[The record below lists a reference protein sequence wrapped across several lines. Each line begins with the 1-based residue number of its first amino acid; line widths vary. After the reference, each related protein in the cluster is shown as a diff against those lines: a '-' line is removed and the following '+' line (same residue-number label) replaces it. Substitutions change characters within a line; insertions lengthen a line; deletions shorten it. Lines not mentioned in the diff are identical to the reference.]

1 MRAVLQAW
9 EDLFRLAPFQNQG
22 DGRALCLFG
31 FVGAAVGGEVL
42 VQALGLPLPGALVG
56 ALLLLVG
63 LLLLGRLPKAL
74 EQTSGALLQNLMLL
88 FIPIVAGVMLHFERI
103 ASEWLPF
110 LASGIGGAVLT
121 LLVTAAVF
129 RWLLQRSGQKTEVE
143 AEAAEPKA

>member
-1 MRAVLQAW
+1 MAVLYA
-9 EDLFRLAPFQNQG
+9 FLALLVLQW
-22 DGRALCLFG
+22 
-31 FVGAAVGGEVL
+31 VGEVL

-74 EQTSGALLQNLMLL
+74 EQTSGALPQNLMLL

-129 RWLLQRSGQKTEVE
+129 RWMLQRSGQKTGAEV
-143 AEAAEPKA
+143 EAAEPKA

>member
-1 MRAVLQAW
+1 MAVLYA
-9 EDLFRLAPFQNQG
+9 FLALIVLQW
-22 DGRALCLFG
+22 
-31 FVGAAVGGEVL
+31 VGEVL
-42 VQALGLPLPGALVG
+42 VQSLGLPLPGALVG

-143 AEAAEPKA
+143 AAEPKT

>member
-1 MRAVLQAW
+1 MAVLYA
-9 EDLFRLAPFQNQG
+9 FLALLVLQW
-22 DGRALCLFG
+22 
-31 FVGAAVGGEVL
+31 VGEVL

-110 LASGIGGAVLT
+110 LSSGIGGAVLT

-129 RWLLQRSGQKTEVE
+129 RWMLQRSGQKTGAEVE
-143 AEAAEPKA
+143 VAEPKA

>member
-1 MRAVLQAW
+1 MAVLYA
-9 EDLFRLAPFQNQG
+9 FLALLVLQW
-22 DGRALCLFG
+22 
-31 FVGAAVGGEVL
+31 VGEVL

-103 ASEWLPF
+103 ANEWLPF

-143 AEAAEPKA
+143 AAEPKA

>member
-1 MRAVLQAW
+1 MAVLYA
-9 EDLFRLAPFQNQG
+9 FLALLVLQW
-22 DGRALCLFG
+22 
-31 FVGAAVGGEVL
+31 VGEVL

-103 ASEWLPF
+103 TSEWLPF

>member
-1 MRAVLQAW
+1 MAVLYA
-9 EDLFRLAPFQNQG
+9 FLALLVLQW
-22 DGRALCLFG
+22 
-31 FVGAAVGGEVL
+31 VGEVL

-63 LLLLGRLPKAL
+63 LLLLGCLPKAL

-129 RWLLQRSGQKTEVE
+129 RWLLQRSGQKTEIE

>member
-1 MRAVLQAW
+1 MAVLYA
-9 EDLFRLAPFQNQG
+9 FLALLVLQW
-22 DGRALCLFG
+22 
-31 FVGAAVGGEVL
+31 VGEVL

-129 RWLLQRSGQKTEVE
+129 RWMLQRSGQKTGAEV
-143 AEAAEPKA
+143 EAAEPKAGARCGKAGCTASCLGWC

>member
-1 MRAVLQAW
+1 MAVLYA
-9 EDLFRLAPFQNQG
+9 FLALLVLQW
-22 DGRALCLFG
+22 
-31 FVGAAVGGEVL
+31 VGEVL

-110 LASGIGGAVLT
+110 LTSGIGGAVLT

-129 RWLLQRSGQKTEVE
+129 RWLLQRSGQKTEIE

>member
-1 MRAVLQAW
+1 MAVLYA
-9 EDLFRLAPFQNQG
+9 FLALLVLQW
-22 DGRALCLFG
+22 
-31 FVGAAVGGEVL
+31 VGEVL

-121 LLVTAAVF
+121 LLVTAEVF

-143 AEAAEPKA
+143 AAEPKA

>member
-1 MRAVLQAW
+1 MAVLYA
-9 EDLFRLAPFQNQG
+9 FLALLVLQW
-22 DGRALCLFG
+22 
-31 FVGAAVGGEVL
+31 VGEVL

-63 LLLLGRLPKAL
+63 LLLLGCLPKAL

>member
-1 MRAVLQAW
+1 MAVLYA
-9 EDLFRLAPFQNQG
+9 FLALLVLQW
-22 DGRALCLFG
+22 
-31 FVGAAVGGEVL
+31 VGEVL

>member
-1 MRAVLQAW
+1 MAVLYA
-9 EDLFRLAPFQNQG
+9 FLALLVLQW
-22 DGRALCLFG
+22 
-31 FVGAAVGGEVL
+31 VGEVL
-42 VQALGLPLPGALVG
+42 VQALGVPLPGALVG
-56 ALLLLVG
+56 ALFLLMG

>member
-1 MRAVLQAW
+1 MAVLYA
-9 EDLFRLAPFQNQG
+9 FLALLVLQW
-22 DGRALCLFG
+22 
-31 FVGAAVGGEVL
+31 VGAVL

-121 LLVTAAVF
+121 LLVTASVF
-129 RWLLQRSGQKTEVE
+129 RWMLQRSGQKTGAEVE
-143 AEAAEPKA
+143 EPKA

>member
-1 MRAVLQAW
+1 MAVLYA
-9 EDLFRLAPFQNQG
+9 FLALLVLQW
-22 DGRALCLFG
+22 
-31 FVGAAVGGEVL
+31 VGEVL

-129 RWLLQRSGQKTEVE
+129 RWMLQRSGQKPGAEV
-143 AEAAEPKA
+143 EAAEPKA

>member
-1 MRAVLQAW
+1 MAVLYA
-9 EDLFRLAPFQNQG
+9 FLALLVLQW
-22 DGRALCLFG
+22 
-31 FVGAAVGGEVL
+31 VGEVL

-103 ASEWLPF
+103 TSEWLPF

-129 RWLLQRSGQKTEVE
+129 RWLLQRSGQKTETEV
-143 AEAAEPKA
+143 EAAEPKA

>member
-1 MRAVLQAW
+1 MAVLYA
-9 EDLFRLAPFQNQG
+9 FLALLVLQW
-22 DGRALCLFG
+22 
-31 FVGAAVGGEVL
+31 VGEVL

-88 FIPIVAGVMLHFERI
+88 FIPIVAGVMRHFERI

-129 RWLLQRSGQKTEVE
+129 RWLLQRSGQKTEIE

>member
-1 MRAVLQAW
+1 MAVLYA
-9 EDLFRLAPFQNQG
+9 FLALLVLQW
-22 DGRALCLFG
+22 
-31 FVGAAVGGEVL
+31 VGEVL

-103 ASEWLPF
+103 TSEWLPF

-129 RWLLQRSGQKTEVE
+129 RWLLQRSGQKTEIE

>member
-1 MRAVLQAW
+1 MAVLYA
-9 EDLFRLAPFQNQG
+9 FLALLVLQW
-22 DGRALCLFG
+22 
-31 FVGAAVGGEVL
+31 VGEVL

-56 ALLLLVG
+56 ALFLLMG

-129 RWLLQRSGQKTEVE
+129 RWLLQRSGQKTE

>member
-1 MRAVLQAW
+1 MAVLYA
-9 EDLFRLAPFQNQG
+9 FLALLVLQW
-22 DGRALCLFG
+22 
-31 FVGAAVGGEVL
+31 VGEVL

-129 RWLLQRSGQKTEVE
+129 RWLLQRSGQKTEAEV
-143 AEAAEPKA
+143 EAAEPKA

>member
-1 MRAVLQAW
+1 MAVLYA
-9 EDLFRLAPFQNQG
+9 FLALLVLQW
-22 DGRALCLFG
+22 
-31 FVGAAVGGEVL
+31 VGEVL

-56 ALLLLVG
+56 ALFLLMG

-129 RWLLQRSGQKTEVE
+129 RWLLQRSGQKTEIE

>member
-1 MRAVLQAW
+1 MAVLYA
-9 EDLFRLAPFQNQG
+9 FLALLVLQW
-22 DGRALCLFG
+22 
-31 FVGAAVGGEVL
+31 VGEVL

-74 EQTSGALLQNLMLL
+74 EQTSAALLQNLMLL

-129 RWLLQRSGQKTEVE
+129 RWMLQRSGQKTGAEV
-143 AEAAEPKA
+143 EAAEPKV

>member
-1 MRAVLQAW
+1 MAVLYA
-9 EDLFRLAPFQNQG
+9 FLALLVLQW
-22 DGRALCLFG
+22 
-31 FVGAAVGGEVL
+31 VGEVL
-42 VQALGLPLPGALVG
+42 VQSLGLPLPGALVG

-129 RWLLQRSGQKTEVE
+129 RWLLQRSGQKTEIE

>member
-1 MRAVLQAW
+1 MAVLYA
-9 EDLFRLAPFQNQG
+9 FLALLVLQW
-22 DGRALCLFG
+22 
-31 FVGAAVGGEVL
+31 VGEVL

-74 EQTSGALLQNLMLL
+74 EQTSAALLQNLMLL

-129 RWLLQRSGQKTEVE
+129 RWMLQRSGQKTGAEV
-143 AEAAEPKA
+143 EAAEPEA

>member
-1 MRAVLQAW
+1 MAVLYA
-9 EDLFRLAPFQNQG
+9 FLALLVLQW
-22 DGRALCLFG
+22 
-31 FVGAAVGGEVL
+31 VGEVL
-42 VQALGLPLPGALVG
+42 VQSLGLPLPGALVG

-121 LLVTAAVF
+121 LLVTASVF
-129 RWLLQRSGQKTEVE
+129 RWMLQRSGQKTGAEV
-143 AEAAEPKA
+143 EAAEPKA

>member
-1 MRAVLQAW
+1 MAVLYA
-9 EDLFRLAPFQNQG
+9 FLALLVLQW
-22 DGRALCLFG
+22 
-31 FVGAAVGGEVL
+31 VGEVL

-74 EQTSGALLQNLMLL
+74 EQTSAALLQNLMLL

-129 RWLLQRSGQKTEVE
+129 RWLLQRSGQKTEIE

>member
-1 MRAVLQAW
+1 MAVLYAC
-9 EDLFRLAPFQNQG
+9 LALLVLQW
-22 DGRALCLFG
+22 
-31 FVGAAVGGEVL
+31 VGEVL

-74 EQTSGALLQNLMLL
+74 EQTSAALLQNLMLL

-129 RWLLQRSGQKTEVE
+129 RWLLQRSGQKTEIE

>member
-1 MRAVLQAW
+1 MAVLYA
-9 EDLFRLAPFQNQG
+9 FLALLVLQW
-22 DGRALCLFG
+22 
-31 FVGAAVGGEVL
+31 VGEVL

-129 RWLLQRSGQKTEVE
+129 RWLLQRSGQKTEI
-143 AEAAEPKA
+143 EAAEPKA

>member
-1 MRAVLQAW
+1 MAVLYA
-9 EDLFRLAPFQNQG
+9 FLALLELQW
-22 DGRALCLFG
+22 
-31 FVGAAVGGEVL
+31 VGEVL

-74 EQTSGALLQNLMLL
+74 EQTSAALLQNLMLL

-129 RWLLQRSGQKTEVE
+129 RWLLQRSGQKTEIE

>member
-1 MRAVLQAW
+1 MAVLYA
-9 EDLFRLAPFQNQG
+9 FLALLVLQW
-22 DGRALCLFG
+22 
-31 FVGAAVGGEVL
+31 VGEVL

-74 EQTSGALLQNLMLL
+74 EQTSAALLQNLMLL

-129 RWLLQRSGQKTEVE
+129 RWMLQRSGQKTGAEVE
-143 AEAAEPKA
+143 EPKA

>member
-1 MRAVLQAW
+1 MAVLYA
-9 EDLFRLAPFQNQG
+9 FLALLVLQW
-22 DGRALCLFG
+22 
-31 FVGAAVGGEVL
+31 VGEVL

-74 EQTSGALLQNLMLL
+74 EQTSAALLQNLMLL

-143 AEAAEPKA
+143 AAEPKA

>member
-1 MRAVLQAW
+1 MLYAFLVLLVLKW
-9 EDLFRLAPFQNQG
+9 V
-22 DGRALCLFG
+22 GR
-31 FVGAAVGGEVL
+31 VL

-63 LLLLGRLPKAL
+63 LLPLGRLPKAL

-129 RWLLQRSGQKTEVE
+129 RWMLQRSGQKTWAEV
-143 AEAAEPKA
+143 EAAEPKA

>member
-1 MRAVLQAW
+1 MAVLYA
-9 EDLFRLAPFQNQG
+9 FLALLVLQW
-22 DGRALCLFG
+22 
-31 FVGAAVGGEVL
+31 VGEVL

-56 ALLLLVG
+56 ALLLLAG

-143 AEAAEPKA
+143 AAEPKA

>member
-1 MRAVLQAW
+1 MAVLYA
-9 EDLFRLAPFQNQG
+9 FLALLVLQW
-22 DGRALCLFG
+22 
-31 FVGAAVGGEVL
+31 VGEVL
-42 VQALGLPLPGALVG
+42 VQAFGLPLPGALVG

-129 RWLLQRSGQKTEVE
+129 RWMLQRSGQKTGAEV
-143 AEAAEPKA
+143 EAAEPKA

>member
-1 MRAVLQAW
+1 MAVLYA
-9 EDLFRLAPFQNQG
+9 FLALLVLQW
-22 DGRALCLFG
+22 
-31 FVGAAVGGEVL
+31 VGEVL

-129 RWLLQRSGQKTEVE
+129 RWMLQRSGQKTEVE
-143 AEAAEPKA
+143 AAEPKA

>member
-1 MRAVLQAW
+1 MAVLYA
-9 EDLFRLAPFQNQG
+9 FLALLVLQW
-22 DGRALCLFG
+22 
-31 FVGAAVGGEVL
+31 VGEVL

-121 LLVTAAVF
+121 LLVTASVF
-129 RWLLQRSGQKTEVE
+129 RWMLQRSGQKTEVE

>member
-1 MRAVLQAW
+1 MAVLYA
-9 EDLFRLAPFQNQG
+9 FLALLVLQW
-22 DGRALCLFG
+22 
-31 FVGAAVGGEVL
+31 GGEVL

-129 RWLLQRSGQKTEVE
+129 RWLLQRSGQKTEIE